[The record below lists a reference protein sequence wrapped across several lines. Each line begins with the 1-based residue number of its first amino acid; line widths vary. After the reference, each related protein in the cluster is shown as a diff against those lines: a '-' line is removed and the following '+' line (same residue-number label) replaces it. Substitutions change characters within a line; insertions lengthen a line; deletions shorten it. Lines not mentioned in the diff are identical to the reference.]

1 MDPGPEAGYVRM
13 LEPRSEAWRSAA
25 WGMGIFDTARR
36 PFAALVEGRMRTPQH
51 LLLVTLRGGARR
63 LEVTTE
69 CGHRYDGAD
78 RAGAVSFV
86 PAHCGRHL
94 RMHGVRSEWAS
105 IAFRPEA
112 MDAILGADARGP
124 LAIAAFTNVE
134 DGFLAGLVG
143 EFRRHLDEDG
153 TLDPLYAD
161 SMGIAAARYLARRF
175 GRPATPAPA
184 AKLAPW
190 QLRRIEAL
198 VEARLGEEIR
208 IAELAAAIGLSAGH
222 FHRAFRATTGKT
234 PLAHV
239 TEARIRRAIGIAAT
253 EPLSVAELAL
263 RVGFAS
269 PSHFA
274 RLFRRAT
281 GVAPS
286 RLRRG

>member
-1 MDPGPEAGYVRM
+1 
-13 LEPRSEAWRSAA
+13 
-25 WGMGIFDTARR
+25 MGVFDTARR
-36 PFAALVEGRMRTPQH
+36 PFTRLVEGRMRTPQH
-51 LLLVTLRGGARR
+51 LLLVTLRGGADR
-63 LEVTTE
+63 LEVSTD

-86 PAHCGRHL
+86 PAHCQRQL

-105 IAFRPEA
+105 IAFRPDLVDE
-112 MDAILGADARGP
+112 ILQEEARGGR
-124 LAIAAFTNVE
+124 LEIAPFTNAE
-134 DGFLAGLVG
+134 DAFLAGLVG
-143 EFRRHLDEDG
+143 ELGRHLDADG
-153 TLDPLYAD
+153 ALDALYAET
-161 SMGIAAARYLARRF
+161 MGLAAVRYLARRF
-175 GRPATPAPA
+175 GRPAAPLPA

-190 QLRRIEAL
+190 QMRRIAAL
-198 VEARLGEEIR
+198 VEAKLGEEIR
-208 IAELAAAIGLSAGH
+208 IADLAAAIGLSAGH

>member
-1 MDPGPEAGYVRM
+1 MDPEPEAGYVRM

-25 WGMGIFDTARR
+25 WGMGVFDTARR

-63 LEVTTE
+63 LQVSTE

-86 PAHCGRHL
+86 PAHCGRQL
-94 RMHGVRSEWAS
+94 RMQGVRSEWAS
-105 IAFRPEA
+105 ITFRPGA
-112 MDAILGADARGP
+112 LDAILAEDA
-124 LAIAAFTNVE
+124 LEIAPFTNIE
-134 DGFLAGLVG
+134 DPFLAGLVG
-143 EFRRHLDEDG
+143 ELRRHLDEDG
-153 TLDPLYAD
+153 ALDPLYAE
-161 SMGIAAARYLARRF
+161 SMGLAAARYLARRF
-175 GRPATPAPA
+175 GRPASAAPA

-190 QLRRIEAL
+190 QLRRIAAL
-198 VEARLGEEIR
+198 VEARLADEIR
-208 IAELAAAIGLSAGH
+208 IAELADAVGLSPGH

-253 EPLSVAELAL
+253 EPLPVAALAL

-274 RLFRRAT
+274 RLFRRVT

-286 RLRRG
+286 RIRRG

>member
-1 MDPGPEAGYVRM
+1 MDPGTEAGYVRM

-25 WGMGIFDTARR
+25 WGMGVFDTARR
-36 PFAALVEGRMRTPQH
+36 PFSALVEGRMRTPQH

-63 LEVTTE
+63 LEVSTE

-94 RMHGVRSEWAS
+94 RMQDVRSEWAS
-105 IAFRPEA
+105 IAFRPEV
-112 MDAILGADARGP
+112 MDAILAEDARE
-124 LAIAAFTNVE
+124 IAAFTNIE

-153 TLDPLYAD
+153 ALDPLYAD
-161 SMGIAAARYLARRF
+161 SMGLAAARYLARRF
-175 GRPATPAPA
+175 GRPAAPAPA

-190 QLRRIEAL
+190 QLRRIAAL
-198 VEARLGEEIR
+198 VEARLASEIR
-208 IAELAAAIGLSAGH
+208 IADLADAIGLSPGH

-234 PLAHV
+234 PLTYV

-274 RLFRRAT
+274 RLSRRMT

-286 RLRRG
+286 RLRRS